1 MKLFNYGVRNDY
13 GTECYFTLLT
23 TKHYSLLQVAFDI
36 GELSKWNEPPYI
48 QISSGYGKLFS
59 LVFSISKFGFCFD
72 LFGRNWRDEL
82 FYVQKNETTT
92 TEN

>member
-13 GTECYFTLLT
+13 GTEWYFTLLT
-23 TKHYSLLQVAFDI
+23 TKHYSLLQVAVDV

-82 FYVQKNETTT
+82 FYSQPNETTT
-92 TEN
+92 

>member
-1 MKLFNYGVRNDY
+1 MKLFNCGVRNDY
-13 GTECYFTLLT
+13 GTEVYFTLCT
-23 TKHYSLLQVAFDI
+23 GKRYSLLQVAFDI

-82 FYVQKNETTT
+82 FYSQPNETTT
-92 TEN
+92 